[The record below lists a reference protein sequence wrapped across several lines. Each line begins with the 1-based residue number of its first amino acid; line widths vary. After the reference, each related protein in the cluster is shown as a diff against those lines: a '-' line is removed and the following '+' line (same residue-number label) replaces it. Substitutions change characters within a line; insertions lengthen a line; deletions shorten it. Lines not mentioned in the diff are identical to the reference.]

1 MPRFRFG
8 LLFLFAISLAL
19 LPASTLAPVMAG
31 GVGIAKII
39 LKGEALPS
47 LGYAYS
53 LSPADVNNSGL
64 TVFYAKGTAG
74 GACGVFAGTSGG
86 GPPTAVVIDG
96 YTPPEGPLSM
106 CGSLGEAPLTNGGG
120 QVAFAANINMAGSPR
135 AIYVSPAPDS
145 AIKVVMQNQTAPDG
159 GAFGVPTLL
168 DFNDDGD
175 VLFAADVNGISCSS
189 LPCSGIFVA
198 TGGPPTYTITKVVLE
213 GDTIPGSAGGGTVTA
228 VGDASMNNS
237 GAVAFQASVSG
248 GTKGTQGIFL
258 VSGTGTTTTTTW
270 VVGQGDQWKLG
281 EAYSGGEPNHAQ
293 KRFVDTF
300 TSVSGPRVN
309 DVAQVSYYATTAGG
323 EEGYFLG
330 TPGSDYEQAKQ
341 ATKDDPSVL
350 GVDGFSCGLGLGGR
364 HHMGD
369 DGTVITPGCG
379 GDPIS
384 GVLVF
389 PYFHKVAIQ
398 HEVIPGT
405 TTGQTYEGFT
415 LPAMS
420 GSGEEPGE
428 KKVAFKADVSSSGS
442 CPAPCQGVFG
452 GTIII
457 ADADGDGLLDAWEQ
471 QAGWDYNN
479 DGTVDLNLWNLGARP
494 DHKDIFVEVDYMD
507 CTVAGGDCGDNHNHK
522 PTAAIIEDG
531 VVGQTC
537 DDGID
542 NGGVDGLTD
551 TNDPDCAVVA
561 AFDNAPVNNP
571 DGNTGIHLH
580 VLVDEKLSHRRFM
593 NFAGSLLEDP
603 TAASPGPC
611 NDGLDNGFD
620 GQIDGADSDCTGAL
634 LEEDPDSA
642 TPGSCNDLIDNGG
655 DGACDLGACPGKP
668 PDPDCSPTI
677 ADFDN
682 VKSFGTEDDR
692 TDYEDD
698 PGPGSG
704 PCDDDI
710 DNDGDG
716 KVDEKDPD
724 CNSKNILAAKTRVFH
739 YSIFGHSPY
748 PDNTTTP
755 LWEDTISGYGEM
767 PGNDFMVTLG
777 EWDFTADEQEGTFMH
792 ELGHNLGLDHSGGDS
807 MNYKPNYLSVMNY
820 TFQMTNIVANRPLD
834 YSHWVLPPQDNEDG
848 QGANTCNDG
857 LDNGSD
863 GVADQGLDTDAD
875 TVLEVLPD
883 LDCAGALMEPL
894 PVEDPGMNPGPCDD
908 GKDNGND
915 GKTDEL
921 DDDCQWGLDEGRGID
936 SNMPPA
942 GLASLTT
949 AFTYLRVS
957 AGGQEDC
964 PFATVAAVGN
974 IDWDMNGIYTGISLD
989 SPSSPSANTGAGIS
1003 DPDPGPSPPLN
1014 GLCRNMT
1021 SVLDGYNDWPNLM
1034 YVKGFALS
1042 VDFSVNDHFT
1052 PHPEPAQMAQPDTD
1066 SDDIAD
1072 IADNCPNDANSG
1084 QEDSDGDHVGNV
1096 CDNCPSVWNLSQVDG
1111 DTDGYGDA
1119 CDNCPAVSNP
1129 TQQNSDTDGYG
1140 DACDNCLAVSN
1151 PTQQNSDTDS
1161 YGDAC
1166 DYCLHVS
1173 NSGQENHDTDGAG
1186 DACDCDDDNDKTPD
1200 GQELRDGTDPLDVL
1214 DFNAPDTA
1222 DSDNDKGLNWEE
1234 DWSGTDP
1241 FDPCGDDCNTSHTDD
1256 AWAYDIN
1263 IDCWCNSSDILAFP
1277 ANVRMPAQLGVE
1289 PTYKCRYDLT
1299 GDNWINSSDILAF
1312 PQRIAMPKQCTNP

>member
-1 MPRFRFG
+1 MKTAWLG
-8 LLFLFAISLAL
+8 VLVLAALLAF
-19 LPASTLAPVMAG
+19 LPASLSSPVMAQG
-31 GVGIAKII
+31 GSISKIALGGDI
-39 LKGEALPS
+39 LSLPPAPPYRTQQVNT
-47 LGYAYS
+47 LYDFG
-53 LSPADVNNSGL
+53 PADVNNGGGV
-64 TVFYAKGTAG
+64 VFFSRYLEQSDLQNVCALLAS
-74 GACGVFAGTSGG
+74 SGG
-86 GPPTAVVIDG
+86 SPGVVAASQDPCPPISGQRFSFCPV
-96 YTPPEGPLSM
+96 
-106 CGSLGEAPLTNGGG
+106 LGLAPLTNDDPAGEI
-120 QVAFAANINMAGSPR
+120 AFNSGLEPSGHMAILVKSAATFN
-135 AIYVSPAPDS
+135 
-145 AIKVVMQNQTAPDG
+145 KVVRQGDSVP
-159 GAFGVPTLL
+159 GVGPLGPPVLL
-168 DFNDDGD
+168 DFDDNAD
-175 VLFAADVNGISCSS
+175 VLFAADVTGLTCSS
-189 LPCSGIFVA
+189 PPCSGIFVA
-198 TGGPPTYTITKVVLE
+198 KNPGTGYTISKVVVE

-228 VGDASMNNS
+228 VGDASMNN
-237 GAVAFQASVSG
+237 GGDIAFQASVSG
-248 GTKGTQGIFL
+248 GTKGNQGIFL
-258 VSGTGTTTTTTW
+258 VSDTGTAW

-281 EAYSGGEPNHAQ
+281 EAYSGGEPQHAQ

-300 TSVSGPRVN
+300 TTVSEPRLN
-309 DVAQVSYYATTAGG
+309 DAAQVSYYATTAGG

-330 TPGSDYEQAKQ
+330 TPGSDYEQAKE
-341 ATKDDPSVL
+341 AAKDDPSVL
-350 GVDGFSCGLGLGGR
+350 GVDGFSCGFGPGGR

-398 HEVIPGT
+398 GEVAGGT
-405 TTGQTYEGFT
+405 ASQTYEGFT

-420 GSGEEPGE
+420 ESGEEPGE
-428 KKVAFKADVSSSGS
+428 KEVAFKAEVSSSGS

-452 GTIII
+452 GTIVI
-457 ADADGDGLLDAWEQ
+457 ADDDGDGLLDAWEQ

-494 DHKDIFVEVDYMD
+494 NHKDTFVEVDYMD

-522 PTAAIIEDG
+522 PTAGMIEDG
-531 VVGQTC
+531 ATGVDSC
-537 DDGID
+537 NDGID
-542 NGGVDGLTD
+542 NGNDSLTD
-551 TNDPDCAVVA
+551 TADPDCAVVA

-571 DGNTGIHLH
+571 DGQTGIHLH
-580 VLVDEKLSHRRFM
+580 VIVDEKLSHRRFM
-593 NFAGSLLEDP
+593 NFAASLLEDP
-603 TAASPGPC
+603 ASASPGPC

-642 TPGSCNDLIDNGG
+642 TPGSCSDTIDNGG

-739 YSIFGHSPY
+739 YAIFGHSPY

-792 ELGHNLGLDHSGGDS
+792 ELGHTLGLDHGGGDS

-820 TFQMTNIVANRPLD
+820 TFQMTNIVADRPLD
-834 YSHWVLPPQDNEDG
+834 YSRWVLPPPDNEDG
-848 QGANTCNDG
+848 QGAGTCNDKV
-857 LDNGSD
+857 DNGGD
-863 GVADQGLDTDAD
+863 GVADQGVDTNAD
-875 TVLEVLPD
+875 TVLELLPD

-894 PVEDPGMNPGPCDD
+894 PVEDPGMTPGSCDD
-908 GKDNGND
+908 ETDNGGDN
-915 GKTDEL
+915 KIDEL

-964 PFATVAAVGN
+964 PFATVAAVGD

-989 SPSSPSANTGAGIS
+989 TPSSPSANTGAGIS

-1021 SVLDGYNDWPNLM
+1021 SVLDGYNDWPNLQ

-1042 VDFSVNDHFT
+1042 PDFSVNDHFT

-1066 SDDIAD
+1066 DDGIAD
-1072 IADNCPNDANSG
+1072 IADNCRDDPNAG
-1084 QEDSDGDHVGNV
+1084 QEDSDGDQVGNI
-1096 CDNCPSVWNLSQVDG
+1096 CDNCPSAWNPDQADTDG
-1111 DTDGYGDA
+1111 DTWG
-1119 CDNCPAVSNP
+1119 
-1129 TQQNSDTDGYG
+1129 
-1140 DACDNCLAVSN
+1140 
-1151 PTQQNSDTDS
+1151 
-1161 YGDAC
+1161 
-1166 DYCLHVS
+1166 
-1173 NSGQENHDTDGAG
+1173 
-1186 DACDCDDDNDKTPD
+1186 
-1200 GQELRDGTDPLDVL
+1200 
-1214 DFNAPDTA
+1214 
-1222 DSDNDKGLNWEE
+1222 
-1234 DWSGTDP
+1234 
-1241 FDPCGDDCNTSHTDD
+1241 DPCDPVGGIAELPDVGG
-1256 AWAYDIN
+1256 
-1263 IDCWCNSSDILAFP
+1263 SSGPPCAAIAGGLA
-1277 ANVRMPAQLGVE
+1277 AAVVA
-1289 PTYKCRYDLT
+1289 
-1299 GDNWINSSDILAF
+1299 
-1312 PQRIAMPKQCTNP
+1312 IAAGGWYARRRWFG